1 MQRIIVSLCAGL
13 VCFLNS
19 VNAQEK
25 FDEDLKLLNQ
35 YINPIVLISGE
46 KQIVVSSEFQGR
58 ILTST
63 AKGLKGRSYGWFNK
77 KLLTGGDSFQQ
88 KSKLGGEGRIWFG
101 PDQGPY
107 TLFFEIDSLTGE
119 KNHKS
124 PIDLDTISFPILS
137 KTEKSVTLGNRLK
150 IKNMNGFVFA
160 VDVKRKIALLDE
172 AFVNK
177 SLNVDLGK
185 NNLDYVSYSTNTT
198 MTNIGKEN
206 WSKKS
211 GLMSLWDLGCLHP
224 TPGTTVVIPLKKQ
237 MDTATV
243 YFTPIDKTRINIK
256 NKVLYYK
263 ADADYLNKIG
273 TLPEYT
279 KPYFGSYSP
288 ESNVLTIIKFN
299 FEGDTDYVNAHP
311 VNIENQY
318 RGDVINVFNDGVWN
332 GVGPFGPFYELETSS
347 PAKELKVGESISH
360 YQEIYHFEGS
370 KKELNII
377 SESVLGVSINEI
389 ERALPN

>member
-1 MQRIIVSLCAGL
+1 MQRIIVILCAVL

-19 VNAQEK
+19 VSAQER
-25 FDEDLKLLNQ
+25 FSEDLKLLNQ
-35 YINPIVLISGE
+35 YINPIILTSGE
-46 KQIVVSSEFQGR
+46 KQVIISSEFQGR

-63 AKGLKGRSYGWFNK
+63 AKGLMGASYGWFNK
-77 KLLTGGDSFQQ
+77 KLLTSGDPFLQ

-101 PDQGPY
+101 PDQGPF

-119 KNHKS
+119 KKHKS

-172 AFVNK
+172 VFVNK
-177 SLNVDLGK
+177 SLNVELGK
-185 NNLDYVSYSTNTT
+185 NNLDYVAYSTNTT

-377 SESVLGVSINEI
+377 SESVLGISINEI